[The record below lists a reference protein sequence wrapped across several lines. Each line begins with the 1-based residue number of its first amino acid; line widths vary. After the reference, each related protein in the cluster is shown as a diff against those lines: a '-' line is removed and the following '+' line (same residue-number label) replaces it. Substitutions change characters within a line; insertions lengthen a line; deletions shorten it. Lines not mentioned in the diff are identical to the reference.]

1 MERIDIEEFNRN
13 VEKHD
18 REMQK
23 LTELMNKNNIVTP
36 RFRCCGLMS
45 NAERI
50 SIDDDKENISISSV
64 IDLCESEPFWTPNT
78 GTHVWDWKTDSLKK
92 YYLIGSKEQ
101 FSYSGIRWDR
111 IHGWKRKVLK
121 TYIHNEITRRQ
132 KEIDTWNKYV
142 GRRDVLYIRAR
153 IGGGNWPYYYR
164 EVVDQPWF
172 LEKVDDSFDSTY
184 CSIYAKISD

>member
-13 VEKHD
+13 VEGHD

-23 LTELMNKNNIVTP
+23 LTELMNKNNIVIP
-36 RFRCCGLMS
+36 RFRGCCFMS

-50 SIDDDKENISISSV
+50 SIDDDKENISIYSV

-78 GTHVWDWKTDSLKK
+78 GTNVWDWKTDSLKK
-92 YYLIGSKEQ
+92 YYLIVNKEQ

-121 TYIHNEITRRQ
+121 TYIHNEIARRQ
-132 KEIDTWNKYV
+132 KEINVWNKYV
-142 GRRDVLYIRAR
+142 GREDVLYISAR

-164 EVVDQPWF
+164 EVVNKPWF
-172 LEKVDDSFDSTY
+172 LEKVDDSVDSSY
-184 CSIYAKISD
+184 CSIYAKINS